1 MIQLVL
7 SLLFFSNFQD
17 TTLVKKEIPVYS
29 TLQEKQF
36 LTVSSDYEVLHRIE
50 REMLIF
56 SPDGL
61 GHGYTSLF
69 YDNLNEV
76 ISFEAEVTDPKTGKV
91 IQKAKIR
98 DMTDAA
104 IYSSSSVFDDNRHKY
119 FEIKSGIFPVKVRIV
134 SETKS
139 KTNFHFRDWVPVRRY
154 NQKVVESI
162 LEVSFPTSIGM
173 RYKELNLLGE
183 RSSADLAGT
192 SKIIWIEKDLPVQS
206 TSLKDEDD
214 HKLLLAPIGFALE
227 NYVGKMEDWSGLAS
241 WQYEL
246 NKGRNEL
253 PEEFKS
259 KIRSMVMDVDSPYEK
274 IKVLYSYLQKNYR
287 YVSIQLGIGGW
298 QTMKADK
305 VVDYSYGDCKALT
318 TLMQA
323 MLETVGIPSNYTL
336 VFAGVDVDDIE
347 TDLPS
352 NQFNHVILQIPMNE
366 NPIWL
371 ECTSNLLPA
380 GYLGDFT
387 KNRHVLVTNADGGFL
402 TKTPGYFEADWNH
415 ISTSNL
421 ITIDDASN
429 ATIVSQQVMKGN
441 FAEPLMY
448 VKQGMDSREQK
459 EFFHKNSSVSGLI
472 IESLD
477 LEISAQDSVPTA
489 DVSYEGFIQKF
500 VQSTTKRVIL
510 KPFLEKI
517 SAEKLRNNSLFQT
530 DEFRIVL
537 SELWLP
543 EQELKDLNWE
553 ENGIKL
559 SISNIMEGNELVV
572 TRKIEA
578 TLSDEMDE
586 DSKTELIKQIN
597 SKGTKNYY
605 FSKLITSQS
614 K

>member
-7 SLLFFSNFQD
+7 CLLFFSNFKD
-17 TTLVKKEIPVYS
+17 TTLVKNQIPVYS

-76 ISFEAEVTDPKTGKV
+76 VSFEAEVTDPKTGKV

-119 FEIKSGIFPVKVRIV
+119 FEIKSGIFPVKVRLV

-183 RSSADLAGT
+183 RNSAESEGT
-192 SKIIWIEKDLPVQS
+192 TKITWIEKDLPVQS
-206 TSLKDEDD
+206 TTLKDEDD
-214 HKLLLAPIGFALE
+214 HKLLLAPIGFAME

-274 IKVLYSYLQKNYR
+274 INILYSYLQKNYR

-298 QTMKADK
+298 QTMKADQ

-318 TLMQA
+318 NLMQA

-336 VFAGVDVDDIE
+336 VFAGSDVDDIE

-352 NQFNHVILQIPMNE
+352 NQFNHVILQVPMNE
-366 NPIWL
+366 NPVWL

-387 KNRHVLVTNADGGFL
+387 KNRHVLVTNAEGGFL
-402 TKTPGYFEADWNH
+402 TKTPNYFDSVWNQL
-415 ISTSNL
+415 STTNL
-421 ITIDDASN
+421 INIDDMGNAS
-429 ATIVSQQVMKGN
+429 IRSKQVLKGN

-448 VKQGMDSREQK
+448 VKQEMDSRGQK
-459 EFFHKNSSVSGLI
+459 DYFHKNSSVSGLI
-472 IESLD
+472 IQQLD
-477 LEISAQDSVPTA
+477 LVVTAKDSVPNA
-489 DVSYEGFIQKF
+489 EVSYEGVIQKF
-500 VQSTTKRVIL
+500 VQFTTKRVIL
-510 KPFLEKI
+510 KSFLEKI
-517 SAEKLRNNSLFQT
+517 SLEKLNNNSLYQT
-530 DEFRIVL
+530 DEYRIVL
-537 SELWLP
+537 SDQWQP

-559 SISNIMEGNELVV
+559 SLTNKMEGNELVV
-572 TRKIEA
+572 TRNVEV
-578 TLSDEMDE
+578 TFSE
-586 DSKTELIKQIN
+586 DMNEESKAELLKQIN
-597 SKGTKNYY
+597 SRGTKNYY
-605 FSKLITSQS
+605 FTKSTSS
-614 K
+614 LL

>member
-17 TTLVKKEIPVYS
+17 TTLVTKEIPVYS
-29 TLQEKQF
+29 TLEEKQF
-36 LTVSSDYEVLHRIE
+36 LTVSSDYGVMHRIE

-61 GHGYTSLF
+61 GHGFTSLF

-76 ISFEAEVTDPKTGKV
+76 VSFEAVVTDPKTGKV
-91 IQKAKIR
+91 IQKAKIK
-98 DMTDAA
+98 DMSDAA
-104 IYSSSSVFDDNRHKY
+104 IYSTSSVFDDNRHKY
-119 FEIKSGIFPVKVRIV
+119 FEIKSGVFPVKVRIV

-154 NQKVVESI
+154 NQKVIEST
-162 LEVSFPTSIGM
+162 LEVSYPISLGM

-183 RSSADLAGT
+183 RDSAESEGT
-192 SKIIWIEKDLPVQS
+192 TKITWIEKDLPVQS
-206 TSLKDEDD
+206 TTLKDEDD
-214 HKLLLAPIGFALE
+214 HKLLLAPVGFAME

-274 IKVLYSYLQKNYR
+274 IKILYSYLQKNFR

-298 QTMKADK
+298 QTMKANE

-318 TLMQA
+318 NLMQA

-336 VFAGVDVDDIE
+336 VFAGIDVDDIE
-347 TDLPS
+347 IDLPS
-352 NQFNHVILQIPMNE
+352 NQFNHVILQVPMDE

-387 KNRHVLVTNADGGFL
+387 KNRHVLVTNAEGGFL
-402 TKTPGYFEADWNH
+402 TKTPQYFDSVWNQF
-415 ISTSNL
+415 STENL
-421 ITIDDASN
+421 IQIDSLGN
-429 ATIVSQQVMKGN
+429 ALIHSKQVLKGN
-441 FAEPLMY
+441 FAEPLFY
-448 VKQGMDSREQK
+448 VKQEIDSRGQK
-459 EFFHKNSSVSGLI
+459 EYFHKKSSVSGLI
-472 IESLD
+472 IQQLD
-477 LEISAQDSVPTA
+477 LEVSANDSVPNA
-489 DVSYEGFIQKF
+489 EVSYEGVIQKF
-500 VQSTTKRVIL
+500 VQFTTKRIIL
-510 KPFLEKI
+510 KSFLEKI
-517 SAEKLRNNSLFQT
+517 TLEKLINNSLFQT
-530 DEFRIVL
+530 DEYRIVL
-537 SELWLP
+537 SDQWIP

-553 ENGIKL
+553 EDGIKL
-559 SISNIMEGNELVV
+559 SLTNKMEDNELVV
-572 TRKIEA
+572 TRKLEVIFP
-578 TLSDEMDE
+578 E
-586 DSKTELIKQIN
+586 DLNEETKADLLKQIN
-597 SKGTKNYY
+597 TKATKNYY
-605 FSKLITSQS
+605 FTKSTLSFN
-614 K
+614 

>member
-76 ISFEAEVTDPKTGKV
+76 VSFEAEVTDPKTGKV
-91 IQKAKIR
+91 LQKAKIR

-183 RSSADLAGT
+183 RSSANLAGT

-214 HKLLLAPIGFALE
+214 HKLLLAPIGFAME

-253 PEEFKS
+253 PKEFKS

-274 IKVLYSYLQKNYR
+274 IKILYSYLQKNYR

-318 TLMQA
+318 NLMQA
-323 MLETVGIPSNYTL
+323 MLETIGIPSNYTL
-336 VFAGVDVDDIE
+336 VFAGSDVDDIE
-347 TDLPS
+347 TELPS
-352 NQFNHVILQIPMNE
+352 NQFNHVILQVPMNE
-366 NPIWL
+366 NPVWL

-387 KNRHVLVTNADGGFL
+387 KNRHVLVTNAEGGFL
-402 TKTPGYFEADWNH
+402 TKTPNYFDSVWNQLS
-415 ISTSNL
+415 STNL
-421 ITIDDASN
+421 INIDDMGNAS
-429 ATIVSQQVMKGN
+429 ILSKQVLKGN
-441 FAEPLMY
+441 FAEPLLY
-448 VKQGMDSREQK
+448 VKQEMDSRGQK
-459 EFFHKNSSVSGLI
+459 DYFHKNSSVSGLI
-472 IESLD
+472 IQQLD
-477 LEISAQDSVPTA
+477 LEVTAKDSVPYA
-489 DVSYEGFIQKF
+489 EVNYEGVIQKF

-510 KPFLEKI
+510 KSFLEKI
-517 SAEKLRNNSLFQT
+517 SLEKLTNNSLFQT
-530 DEFRIVL
+530 DEYRIVL
-537 SELWLP
+537 SDQWQS

-553 ENGIKL
+553 EQGIKL
-559 SISNIMEGNELVV
+559 SLTNKMEGNELVV
-572 TRKIEA
+572 TRKVEV
-578 TLSDEMDE
+578 TFPE
-586 DSKTELIKQIN
+586 DMNEESKTELLKQIN
-597 SKGTKNYY
+597 SRGTKNYY
-605 FSKLITSQS
+605 FTKSTSS
-614 K
+614 LL

>member
-7 SLLFFSNFQD
+7 SLLFFSNFKD
-17 TTLVKKEIPVYS
+17 TTLVKNQIPVYS

-76 ISFEAEVTDPKTGKV
+76 VSFEAEVTDPKTGKV

-119 FEIKSGIFPVKVRIV
+119 FEIKSGIFPVKVRLV

-183 RSSADLAGT
+183 RNSAESEGT
-192 SKIIWIEKDLPVQS
+192 TKITWIEKDLPVQS
-206 TSLKDEDD
+206 TTLKDEDD
-214 HKLLLAPIGFALE
+214 HKLLLAPIGFAME

-318 TLMQA
+318 NLMQA
-323 MLETVGIPSNYTL
+323 MLETIGIPSNYTL
-336 VFAGVDVDDIE
+336 VFAGSDVDDIE
-347 TDLPS
+347 TELPS

-366 NPIWL
+366 NPVWL

-387 KNRHVLVTNADGGFL
+387 KNRHVLVTNAEGGFL
-402 TKTPGYFEADWNH
+402 TKTPNYFDSVWNQL
-415 ISTSNL
+415 STTNL
-421 ITIDDASN
+421 INIDDMGNAS
-429 ATIVSQQVMKGN
+429 IRSKQVLKGN

-448 VKQGMDSREQK
+448 VKQEMDSRGQK
-459 EFFHKNSSVSGLI
+459 DYFHKNSSVSGLI
-472 IESLD
+472 IQQLD
-477 LEISAQDSVPTA
+477 LVVTAKDSVPNA
-489 DVSYEGFIQKF
+489 EVSYEGVIQKF
-500 VQSTTKRVIL
+500 VQFTTKRVIL
-510 KPFLEKI
+510 KSFLEKI
-517 SAEKLRNNSLFQT
+517 SLEKLNNNSLYQT
-530 DEFRIVL
+530 DEYRIVL
-537 SELWLP
+537 SDQWQP

-559 SISNIMEGNELVV
+559 SLTNKMEGNELVV
-572 TRKIEA
+572 TRKVEV
-578 TLSDEMDE
+578 TFPE
-586 DSKTELIKQIN
+586 DMNEESKAELLKQIN
-597 SKGTKNYY
+597 SRGTKNYY
-605 FSKLITSQS
+605 FTKSTSS
-614 K
+614 LL

>member
-7 SLLFFSNFQD
+7 SLLFFSNFKD
-17 TTLVKKEIPVYS
+17 TTLVKNQIPVYS

-50 REMLIF
+50 REILIF

-76 ISFEAEVTDPKTGKV
+76 VSFEAEVTDPKTGKV

-154 NQKVVESI
+154 NQKVIESI

-214 HKLLLAPIGFALE
+214 HKLLLAPIGFAME

-274 IKVLYSYLQKNYR
+274 IKILYSYLQKNYR

-298 QTMKADK
+298 QTMKADQ

-318 TLMQA
+318 NLMQA
-323 MLETVGIPSNYTL
+323 MLETIGIPSNYTL
-336 VFAGVDVDDIE
+336 VFAGSDVDDIE

-352 NQFNHVILQIPMNE
+352 NQFNHVILQVPMNE
-366 NPIWL
+366 NPVWL

-387 KNRHVLVTNADGGFL
+387 KNRHVLVTNAEGGFL
-402 TKTPGYFEADWNH
+402 TKTPNYFDSVWNQL
-415 ISTSNL
+415 STTNL
-421 ITIDDASN
+421 INIDNLGNAS
-429 ATIVSQQVMKGN
+429 IRSKQVLKGS
-441 FAEPLMY
+441 FAEPLLY
-448 VKQGMDSREQK
+448 VKQEMDSRGQK
-459 EFFHKNSSVSGLI
+459 EYFHKNSSVSGLI
-472 IESLD
+472 IQQLD
-477 LEISAQDSVPTA
+477 LVVTAKDSVPNA
-489 DVSYEGFIQKF
+489 EVSYEGVIQKF
-500 VQSTTKRVIL
+500 VQFTTKRVIL
-510 KPFLEKI
+510 KSFLEKI
-517 SAEKLRNNSLFQT
+517 SLEKLNNNSLYQT
-530 DEFRIVL
+530 DEYRIVL
-537 SELWLP
+537 SDQWQP

-559 SISNIMEGNELVV
+559 SLTNKMEGNELVV
-572 TRKIEA
+572 TRNVEV
-578 TLSDEMDE
+578 TFSE
-586 DSKTELIKQIN
+586 DMNEESKAELLKQIN
-597 SKGTKNYY
+597 SRGTKNYY
-605 FSKLITSQS
+605 FTKSTSS
-614 K
+614 LL

>member
-7 SLLFFSNFQD
+7 SLLFFSNFKD
-17 TTLVKKEIPVYS
+17 TTLVKNQIPVYS

-76 ISFEAEVTDPKTGKV
+76 VSFEAEVTNPKTGKV

-139 KTNFHFRDWVPVRRY
+139 KTNFHFRDWVPVHRY
-154 NQKVVESI
+154 NQKVIESI

-206 TSLKDEDD
+206 PSLKDEDD
-214 HKLLLAPIGFALE
+214 HKLLLAPIGFAME

-274 IKVLYSYLQKNYR
+274 INILYSYLQKNFR

-298 QTMKADK
+298 QTMKADQ

-318 TLMQA
+318 NLMQA

-336 VFAGVDVDDIE
+336 VFAGTDVDDIE

-352 NQFNHVILQIPMNE
+352 NQFNHVILQVPMNE
-366 NPIWL
+366 NPVWL

-387 KNRHVLVTNADGGFL
+387 KNRHVLVTNAEGGFL
-402 TKTPGYFEADWNH
+402 TKTPNYFDSVWNQL
-415 ISTSNL
+415 STTNL
-421 ITIDDASN
+421 INIDDMGNAS
-429 ATIVSQQVMKGN
+429 IRSKQVLKGN

-448 VKQGMDSREQK
+448 VKQEMDSRGQK
-459 EFFHKNSSVSGLI
+459 EYFHKNSSVSGLI
-472 IESLD
+472 IQQLD
-477 LEISAQDSVPTA
+477 LVVTAKDSVPNA
-489 DVSYEGFIQKF
+489 EVSYEGVIQKF
-500 VQSTTKRVIL
+500 VQFTTKRVIL
-510 KPFLEKI
+510 KSFLEKI
-517 SAEKLRNNSLFQT
+517 SLEKLNNNSLYQT
-530 DEFRIVL
+530 DEYRIVL
-537 SELWLP
+537 SDQWQP

-559 SISNIMEGNELVV
+559 SLTNKMEGNELVV
-572 TRKIEA
+572 TRNVEV
-578 TLSDEMDE
+578 TFSE
-586 DSKTELIKQIN
+586 DMNEESKAELLKQIN
-597 SKGTKNYY
+597 SRGTKNYY
-605 FSKLITSQS
+605 FTKSTSS
-614 K
+614 LL

>member
-7 SLLFFSNFQD
+7 SLLFFSNFKD
-17 TTLVKKEIPVYS
+17 TTLVKNQIPVYS

-76 ISFEAEVTDPKTGKV
+76 VSFEAEVTNPKTGKV

-154 NQKVVESI
+154 NQKVIESI

-206 TSLKDEDD
+206 PSLKDEDD
-214 HKLLLAPIGFALE
+214 HKLLLAPIGFAME

-259 KIRSMVMDVDSPYEK
+259 KIRLMVMDVDSPYEK
-274 IKVLYSYLQKNYR
+274 INILYSYLQRNYR

-298 QTMKADK
+298 QTMKADQ

-318 TLMQA
+318 NLMQA
-323 MLETVGIPSNYTL
+323 MLETIGIPSNYTL
-336 VFAGVDVDDIE
+336 VFAGSDVDDIE

-352 NQFNHVILQIPMNE
+352 NQFNHVILQVPMNE
-366 NPIWL
+366 NPVWL

-387 KNRHVLVTNADGGFL
+387 KNRHVLVTNAEGGFL
-402 TKTPGYFEADWNH
+402 TKTPNYFDSVWNQL
-415 ISTSNL
+415 STTNL
-421 ITIDDASN
+421 INIDDMGNAS
-429 ATIVSQQVMKGN
+429 IRSKQVLKGN

-448 VKQGMDSREQK
+448 VKQEMDSRGQK
-459 EFFHKNSSVSGLI
+459 EYFHKNSSVSGLI
-472 IESLD
+472 IQQLD
-477 LEISAQDSVPTA
+477 LVVTAKDSVPYA
-489 DVSYEGFIQKF
+489 EVSYEGVIQKF
-500 VQSTTKRVIL
+500 VQFTTKRVIL
-510 KPFLEKI
+510 KSFLEKI
-517 SAEKLRNNSLFQT
+517 SLEKLNNNSLYQT
-530 DEFRIVL
+530 DEYRIVL
-537 SELWLP
+537 SDQWQP

-559 SISNIMEGNELVV
+559 SLTNKMEGNELVV
-572 TRKIEA
+572 TRNVEV
-578 TLSDEMDE
+578 TFSE
-586 DSKTELIKQIN
+586 DMNEESKAELLKQIN
-597 SKGTKNYY
+597 SRGTKNYY
-605 FSKLITSQS
+605 FTKSTSS
-614 K
+614 LL